1 MINRIKLQDG
11 KLYESVNGE
20 RFRVKW
26 DQKLSRFVCP
36 QSSYVRWDYDGFPSD
51 GNLGSALVREIPEL
65 RWVPVGKGYELH
77 ELDDN
82 VIYTVKRGH
91 LYRQVTRDEAQR
103 LAPNYKPQEQVLT
116 KRNQLGADIESVR
129 QGNKD
134 FLRITTPS
142 GKVVIVEV

>member
-36 QSSYVRWDYDGFPSD
+36 QSSYVRWDYDRFPSD

-65 RWVPVGKGYELH
+65 RWVSINEEDVTNGMVVTK
-77 ELDDN
+77 
-82 VIYTVKRGH
+82 KRGH
-91 LYRQVTRDEAQR
+91 WYRQVTRDEAQR
-103 LAPNYKPQEQVLT
+103 LAPNYKQQEQVLT
-116 KRNQLGADIESVR
+116 NREQLGAKIESVR
-129 QGNKD
+129 QGDKD